1 MKKIN
6 FCMVML
12 LSLVLASCGSSKQAV
27 AQAVPQVAQDV
38 AIETHCSGPE
48 FMTNKEYFRASA
60 MGLST
65 DQTIAKKK
73 ALSSVRTEIATS
85 ISAKVKAVTDDYVSS
100 YQQGENDE
108 SKRRYQE
115 LSRTVV
121 DQQLSGTRII
131 CEKTMKTPDGKYK
144 VYVAMELAGKE
155 IMDAMAARIKNDD
168 KLKIDFEYE
177 KFKKVFE
184 DEMSKSAE

>member
-6 FCMVML
+6 YCMVAL

-27 AQAVPQVAQDV
+27 AQVPQDV
-38 AIETHCSGPE
+38 AIEVPCSGPE

-65 DQTIAKKK
+65 DMSIAKKK
-73 ALSSVRTEIATS
+73 ALSSARTEIATA
-85 ISAKVKAVTDDYVSS
+85 ISSKVDVVAEDYVSS
-100 YQQGENDE
+100 YQQGEKDE
-108 SKRRYQE
+108 SKRRMQE
-115 LSRTVV
+115 MSRTVAK
-121 DQQLSGTRII
+121 QQLSGTRII
-131 CEKTMKTPDGKYK
+131 CEKTMKSPDGNYK
-144 VYVAMELAGKE
+144 VYISMELAGKE
-155 IMDAMAARIKNDD
+155 IMDAMANRMKNDD

-184 DEMSKSAE
+184 AEMSKSAE

>member
-6 FCMVML
+6 YYMVAV
-12 LSLVLASCGSSKQAV
+12 LSLTLASCGSPKQAV
-27 AQAVPQVAQDV
+27 APQPVAQDV
-38 AIETHCSGPE
+38 AIEIPCAGPE
-48 FMTNKEYFRASA
+48 FMTNKEYFRASG

-65 DQTIAKKK
+65 DMTIAKKK
-73 ALSSVRTEIATS
+73 ALSTVRTEIATS
-85 ISAKVKAVTDDYVSS
+85 ISAKVKAVTDDYLSS

-108 SKRRYQE
+108 SKRRFQE

-144 VYVAMELAGKE
+144 VYIAMELAGKE
-155 IMDAMAARIKNDD
+155 IMDAMATRIKNDD

-184 DEMSKSAE
+184 EEMAKSAE